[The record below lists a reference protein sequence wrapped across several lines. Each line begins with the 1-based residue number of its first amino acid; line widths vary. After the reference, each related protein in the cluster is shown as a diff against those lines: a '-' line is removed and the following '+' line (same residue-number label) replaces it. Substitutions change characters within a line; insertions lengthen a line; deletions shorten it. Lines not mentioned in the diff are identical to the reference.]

1 MNSKQSENSL
11 LVLGKQK
18 ICSILAIFNKKKSR
32 GCEKTLTSG
41 VSLSLGARLWKPTI
55 FTPTKNKHTS
65 TPSIFPDEKLFL
77 FSRCA
82 SVDVHAISKRSLS
95 SSGAR
100 AELNENGKGEEEC
113 CK

>member
-1 MNSKQSENSL
+1 MNSKQSENYL

-18 ICSILAIFNKKKSR
+18 IYSILAIFNKKSHGDAK
-32 GCEKTLTSG
+32 KPLPAAFL
-41 VSLSLGARLWKPTI
+41 SLSGPGWKPTV
-55 FTPTKNKHTS
+55 FTPTENKHTS